1 MIFGSNFMNILVN
14 APVYSICHDLR
25 KQENV
30 QLILIVN
37 FEADLTGDIKNDL
50 DSNWIKIPKIRK
62 I

>member
-14 APVYSICHDLR
+14 AAVYWTCRDLR
-25 KQENV
+25 KKENV
-30 QLILIVN
+30 QLILIDK
-37 FEADLTGDIKNDL
+37 FEADRTGDIKNNL